1 MDQGGRETMKA
12 VIETRDLT
20 KRFGD
25 CYALSGLTMTVPRGH
40 IVGFLGRNGS
50 GKTTTIK
57 ILLDMIRPTSG
68 EATVLGEHS
77 GSVTI
82 RRRIGF
88 LGEDKRLYSYMT
100 VREIIAFTRP
110 FFPTWRVETEARLLA
125 DFELPLGRKV
135 STLSKGMRT
144 KLGLLLNLCRH
155 SELLIL
161 DEPSEGLD
169 PVMAEQM
176 LQNLV
181 RQAADGT
188 TIFFSSHQV
197 AEVEQI
203 ADHIIAIEKG
213 RVILQGSLD
222 QLRQSFRRVN
232 LVFDDPP
239 PPDAFRRDGVDRV
252 IVQGRTISILASH
265 NVEEIAALGPLLA
278 AKSVDV
284 QSVGLKELFLEKVKA
299 DHANS

>member
-1 MDQGGRETMKA
+1 MDPGGGSAMNAVVETS
-12 VIETRDLT
+12 ELT

-25 CYALSGLTMTVPRGH
+25 NYALAGLTMTVPQGR

-57 ILLDMIRPTSG
+57 ILLDVIRRTSG
-68 EATVLGEHS
+68 EATVLGEPT
-77 GSVTI
+77 GSVAV

-88 LGEDKRLYSYMT
+88 LGEDKRLYSYLT
-100 VREIIAFTRP
+100 VREMIAFTRP

-125 DFELPLGRKV
+125 DFELPLNRKV
-135 STLSKGMRT
+135 GTLSKGMRT
-144 KLGLLLNLCRH
+144 KLGLLLNLSRH

-169 PVMAEQM
+169 PVMTEQM
-176 LQNLV
+176 LQSLI

-213 RVILQGSLD
+213 RVILEGPLD
-222 QLRQSFRRVN
+222 LLRQKFRRVN

-239 PPDAFRRDGVDRV
+239 PAQAFIRDGVERV
-252 IVQGRTISILASH
+252 IVQGRTISILASG
-265 NVEEIAALGPLLA
+265 NVEEIAALGPILSA
-278 AKSVDV
+278 NSVEV
-284 QSVGLKELFLEKVKA
+284 QSVGLKEMFLEKVKA
-299 DHANS
+299 DHGNS

>member
-1 MDQGGRETMKA
+1 MNAVVETNQ
-12 VIETRDLT
+12 LT

-25 CYALSGLTMTVPRGH
+25 NFALAGLTMTVPQGH

-57 ILLDMIRPTSG
+57 ILLDVIRRTSG
-68 EATVLGEHS
+68 EATVLGEPT
-77 GSVTI
+77 GSVAV

-110 FFPTWRVETEARLLA
+110 FFPTWRSETETRLLT
-125 DFELPLGRKV
+125 DFELPLDRKV
-135 STLSKGMRT
+135 SALSKGMRT

-169 PVMAEQM
+169 PVMTEQM
-176 LQNLV
+176 LQGLV
-181 RQAADGT
+181 QQAADGT

-197 AEVEQI
+197 AELEQI
-203 ADHIIAIEKG
+203 ADHVIAIEKG
-213 RVILQGSLD
+213 QVILEGSLD
-222 QLRQSFRRVN
+222 NLQQNFRRIN

-239 PPDAFRRDGVDRV
+239 PPEAFRREGVDRV
-252 IVQGRTISILASH
+252 IVQGRTISILASR
-265 NVEEIAALGPLLA
+265 NVDEIAALGPLLA
-278 AKSVDV
+278 AKSVEV
-284 QSVGLKELFLEKVKA
+284 QPVGLKELFLEKVKEG
-299 DHANS
+299 HANS

>member
-1 MDQGGRETMKA
+1 MNAVVETS
-12 VIETRDLT
+12 ELT

-25 CYALSGLTMTVPRGH
+25 NYALTGLTMTVPRGQ

-57 ILLDMIRPTSG
+57 ILLDVIRRTSG
-68 EATVLGEHS
+68 EATVLGEPT
-77 GSVTI
+77 GSVAV

-88 LGEDKRLYSYMT
+88 LGEDKRFYSYMT

-110 FFPTWRVETEARLLA
+110 FFPTWRAETETRLLA
-125 DFELPLGRKV
+125 EFELPLDRKV
-135 STLSKGMRT
+135 SALSKGMRT
-144 KLGLLLNLCRH
+144 KVGLLLNLCRH
-155 SELLIL
+155 AEFLIL

-176 LQNLV
+176 LQSLIH
-181 RQAADGT
+181 QAADGT
-188 TIFFSSHQV
+188 SIFFSSHQV

-213 RVILQGSLD
+213 RVILEGALD
-222 QLRQSFRRVN
+222 ELRQNFRRVT

-239 PPDAFRRDGVDRV
+239 PLESFRMDGVDQV
-252 IVQGRTISILASH
+252 MVQGRTISILASS
-265 NVEEIAALGPLLA
+265 NVDEITALGPLLA
-278 AKSVDV
+278 AKYVEV
-284 QSVGLKELFLEKVKA
+284 QPVGLKELFLEKVKA
-299 DHANS
+299 NHANS

>member
-1 MDQGGRETMKA
+1 MKA
-12 VIETRDLT
+12 AVETRDLT
-20 KRFGD
+20 KRFGNS
-25 CYALSGLTMTVPRGH
+25 YALAGLTMTVPRGH

-57 ILLDMIRPTSG
+57 ILLDVIRQTSG
-68 EATVLGEHS
+68 EAMVLGEPA
-77 GSVTI
+77 GSVSV

-110 FFPTWRVETEARLLA
+110 FFPTWRVETETRLLL
-125 DFELPLGRKV
+125 DFELPLNHKV
-135 STLSKGMRT
+135 SALSKGMRT

-169 PVMAEQM
+169 PVMTEQM
-176 LQNLV
+176 LRSLV
-181 RQAADGT
+181 QQAADGT

-213 RVILQGSLD
+213 RVILEGSLD
-222 QLRQSFRRVN
+222 HLRHEFRRVN

-239 PPDAFRRDGVDRV
+239 PPEAFRREGVDRV
-252 IVQGRTISILASH
+252 IVQGRTISILASR
-265 NVEEIAALGPLLA
+265 NIDEIAALGPLLG
-278 AKSVDV
+278 AKAVDV
-284 QSVGLKELFLEKVKA
+284 HSVGLKELFLEKVKE
-299 DHANS
+299 DHATS

>member
-1 MDQGGRETMKA
+1 MKA

-20 KRFGD
+20 KRFGNN
-25 CYALSGLTMTVPRGH
+25 YALSGLTMTVPRGR

-57 ILLDMIRPTSG
+57 ILLDVIRQTSG
-68 EATVLGEHS
+68 EATVLGEPT
-77 GSVTI
+77 GSVAI

-88 LGEDKRLYSYMT
+88 VGEDKRLYSYMT
-100 VREIIAFTRP
+100 VREIIAFTRS
-110 FFPTWRVETEARLLA
+110 FFPTWRNETETRLLA

-135 STLSKGMRT
+135 SALSKGMRT
-144 KLGLLLNLCRH
+144 KLCLLLSLCRH

-181 RQAADGT
+181 GQAAEGT

-197 AEVEQI
+197 AELEQI

-213 RVILQGSLD
+213 RVILEGSLD
-222 QLRQSFRRVN
+222 HLRQNFRRVN

-239 PPDAFRRDGVDRV
+239 PPEAFRRDGVDRV
-252 IVQGRTISILASH
+252 IMQGRTISILANR
-265 NVEEIAALGPLLA
+265 NVDEIAALGSLLA

>member
-1 MDQGGRETMKA
+1 MSA
-12 VIETRDLT
+12 VVETRELT
-20 KRFGD
+20 KRFGAN
-25 CYALSGLTMTVPRGH
+25 YALAGLTMTVPRGR

-57 ILLDMIRPTSG
+57 ILLDMIRRTSG
-68 EATVLGEHS
+68 EATVLDEPT
-77 GSVTI
+77 GSVAV

-110 FFPTWRVETEARLLA
+110 FFPTWRVETETRLLT
-125 DFELPLGRKV
+125 DFELSLNRKI

-155 SELLIL
+155 SEFLIL

-176 LQNLV
+176 LQSLV

-188 TIFFSSHQV
+188 TVFFSSHQV

-203 ADHIIAIEKG
+203 ADHVIAIENG
-213 RVILQGSLD
+213 RVILEGSLD
-222 QLRQSFRRVN
+222 DLRKKFRRVN
-232 LVFDDPP
+232 LVFDEPP
-239 PPDAFRRDGVDRV
+239 PAEAFRRDGVDRV
-252 IVQGRTISILASH
+252 IAQGRTISILASR
-265 NVEEIAALGPLLA
+265 NIDEIAALGPLLGA
-278 AKSVDV
+278 QAVDV
-284 QSVGLKELFLEKVKA
+284 QFVGLKELFLEKVKTS
-299 DHANS
+299 HANS

>member
-1 MDQGGRETMKA
+1 MNA
-12 VIETRDLT
+12 VVETRDLT
-20 KRFGD
+20 KRFGNN
-25 CYALSGLTMTVPRGH
+25 YALSGLTMSVPRGQ

-57 ILLDMIRPTSG
+57 ILLDVVRRTSG
-68 EATVLGEHS
+68 DVTLLGEPT
-77 GSVTI
+77 GSVAA

-88 LGEDKRLYSYMT
+88 LGEDKRLYAYMT

-135 STLSKGMRT
+135 SALSKGMRT

-155 SELLIL
+155 PEFLIL

-169 PVMAEQM
+169 PVMTEQM

-181 RQAADGT
+181 RHAGDGT

-203 ADHIIAIEKG
+203 ADHVIAIEKG
-213 RVILQGSLD
+213 RVILEGPLD
-222 QLRQSFRRVN
+222 RLRQEFRRIN

-239 PPDAFRRDGVDRV
+239 PPEAFRRDGVLRV
-252 IVQGRTISILASH
+252 TAQGRTISILASRKLDD
-265 NVEEIAALGPLLA
+265 IAALGPQLG
-278 AKSVDV
+278 AKSVNT
-284 QSVGLKELFLEKVKA
+284 QSVGLKELFLEKVKEE
-299 DHANS
+299 HANS

>member
-1 MDQGGRETMKA
+1 MERGGGDVMKA
-12 VIETRDLT
+12 VVETRALT

-25 CYALSGLTMTVPRGH
+25 NYALAGLTMTVPHGQ

-57 ILLDMIRPTSG
+57 ILLDVIRRTSG
-68 EATVLGEHS
+68 EATVLGEPT
-77 GSVTI
+77 GSVVV

-100 VREIIAFTRP
+100 VREIISFTRR
-110 FFPTWRVETEARLLA
+110 FFPTWRAETETRLLA
-125 DFELPLGRKV
+125 DFELPLNCKV
-135 STLSKGMRT
+135 SSLSKGMRT

-155 SELLIL
+155 SEFLIL

-176 LQNLV
+176 LQSLV
-181 RQAADGT
+181 QQAADGT

-213 RVILQGSLD
+213 QVILEGSLD
-222 QLRQSFRRVN
+222 HLRQKFRRIN

-239 PPDAFRRDGVDRV
+239 PPEAFRRDGVDRV
-252 IVQGRTISILASH
+252 IVQGRTISMLTSS
-265 NVEEIAALGPLLA
+265 NVDQIAALGPLLG

-284 QSVGLKELFLEKVKA
+284 QSVGLKELFLEKVKEG
-299 DHANS
+299 HANS

>member
-1 MDQGGRETMKA
+1 MNA
-12 VIETRDLT
+12 VVETRDLA

-25 CYALSGLTMTVPRGH
+25 NCALAGLTMTVPRGH

-57 ILLDMIRPTSG
+57 ILLDVIRRTSG
-68 EATVLGEHS
+68 EATVLGEPT
-77 GSVTI
+77 GSVAV

-100 VREIIAFTRP
+100 VQEILAFTRP
-110 FFPTWRVETEARLLA
+110 FFPTWRNETETRLLA
-125 DFELPLGRKV
+125 DFELPVNRKV
-135 STLSKGMRT
+135 GALSKGMRT

-155 SELLIL
+155 AELLIL

-169 PVMAEQM
+169 PVMTEQM
-176 LQNLV
+176 LQSLV
-181 RQAADGT
+181 RQAAEGT

-197 AEVEQI
+197 ADVEQI

-213 RVILQGSLD
+213 RVLVEGSLD
-222 QLRQSFRRVN
+222 HLRQRFRRIN

-239 PPDAFRRDGVDRV
+239 PAEAFKRDGVERV
-252 IVQGRTISILASH
+252 IMQGRTISILASR
-265 NVEEIAALGPLLA
+265 NVDEIAALGPLLA

-284 QSVGLKELFLEKVKA
+284 QPVGLKELFLEKVKE

>member
-1 MDQGGRETMKA
+1 MNA
-12 VIETRDLT
+12 VVETRDLT

-25 CYALSGLTMTVPRGH
+25 SYALAGLTMTVPRGR

-57 ILLDMIRPTSG
+57 ILLDVIRRTSG
-68 EATVLGEHS
+68 EATVLGEPT
-77 GSVTI
+77 GSVAV

-110 FFPTWRVETEARLLA
+110 FFPTWRIETETRLLA
-125 DFELPLGRKV
+125 DFELPLNRKV
-135 STLSKGMRT
+135 SALSKGMRT
-144 KLGLLLNLCRH
+144 KVGLLLNLCRH
-155 SELLIL
+155 AEFLIL

-169 PVMAEQM
+169 PVMGEQM
-176 LQNLV
+176 LQCLV
-181 RQAADGT
+181 QQAADGT

-203 ADHIIAIEKG
+203 ADHVIAIEKG
-213 RVILQGSLD
+213 RVILEGPLD
-222 QLRQSFRRVN
+222 HLRQTYRRVN
-232 LVFDDPP
+232 FVFDDPP
-239 PPDAFRRDGVDRV
+239 PPEAFRRDGVDQV
-252 IVQGRTISILASH
+252 IVRGRTISILASS
-265 NVEEIAALGPLLA
+265 NVDEIAALGPLLA

-284 QSVGLKELFLEKVKA
+284 QSIGLKELFLEKVKE

>member
-1 MDQGGRETMKA
+1 MNDVVETS
-12 VIETRDLT
+12 ELT

-25 CYALSGLTMTVPRGH
+25 NYALAGLTMTVPWGH

-57 ILLDMIRPTSG
+57 ILLDVIRRTSG
-68 EATVLGEHS
+68 EVTVLGEPT
-77 GSVTI
+77 GSVAV

-88 LGEDKRLYSYMT
+88 LGEDKRLYPYMT
-100 VREIIAFTRP
+100 VRELIAFTRP
-110 FFPTWRVETEARLLA
+110 FFPTWRVETEARLLK
-125 DFELPLGRKV
+125 DFDLPLNRKV
-135 STLSKGMRT
+135 SALSKGMRT

-176 LQNLV
+176 LQSLI

-188 TIFFSSHQV
+188 TIFFSSHHV
-197 AEVEQI
+197 AEIEQV

-213 RVILQGSLD
+213 RVILQASLD
-222 QLRQSFRRVN
+222 DLRQKFHRVN

-239 PPDAFRRDGVDRV
+239 PPEAFRRDGVDRV
-252 IVQGRTISILASH
+252 ILQGRTISILASR
-265 NVEEIAALGPLLA
+265 NVDEIAALGPLLA

-284 QSVGLKELFLEKVKA
+284 QSVGLKELFLEKVKGE
-299 DHANS
+299 HANS

>member
-1 MDQGGRETMKA
+1 MNA
-12 VIETRDLT
+12 VVETRELT

-25 CYALSGLTMTVPRGH
+25 NYALTGLTMTVPRGH

-57 ILLDMIRPTSG
+57 ILLDVIRRTSG
-68 EATVLGEHS
+68 EATVLGEPT
-77 GSVTI
+77 GSVAV

-110 FFPTWRVETEARLLA
+110 FFPTWRVETETRLLT
-125 DFELPLGRKV
+125 DFELPLDRKV
-135 STLSKGMRT
+135 SALSKGMRT
-144 KLGLLLNLCRH
+144 KVGLLLNLCRH
-155 SELLIL
+155 SEFLIL

-169 PVMAEQM
+169 PVVTEQM
-176 LQNLV
+176 LQSLV
-181 RQAADGT
+181 QQAGDGT

-213 RVILQGSLD
+213 RIILEGSLD
-222 QLRQSFRRVN
+222 HLQQKFRRIN

-239 PPDAFRRDGVDRV
+239 PPEAFRRNGVDQV
-252 IVQGRTISILASH
+252 IVRGRTISILASRD
-265 NVEEIAALGPLLA
+265 VDEIAALGPLLGT
-278 AKSVDV
+278 KSVEV
-284 QSVGLKELFLEKVKA
+284 QSVGLKELFLEKVKE

>member
-1 MDQGGRETMKA
+1 MDRGGYDAMKA
-12 VIETRDLT
+12 VVETSELT

-25 CYALSGLTMTVPRGH
+25 SHALTGLTMTVPQGH

-57 ILLDMIRPTSG
+57 ILLDVIRRTSG
-68 EATVLGEHS
+68 EATVLGEPT
-77 GSVTI
+77 GSVAV

-110 FFPTWRVETEARLLA
+110 FFATWRVATETRLLT
-125 DFELPLGRKV
+125 DFELPLDRKV
-135 STLSKGMRT
+135 SVLSKGMRT
-144 KLGLLLNLCRH
+144 KVGLLLNLCRH
-155 SELLIL
+155 SEFLIL

-169 PVMAEQM
+169 PVMTEQM
-176 LQNLV
+176 LQSLV
-181 RQAADGT
+181 QQAADGT

-203 ADHIIAIEKG
+203 ADYIIAIEKG
-213 RVILQGSLD
+213 RVILEGSLD
-222 QLRQSFRRVN
+222 HLQQNFRRIN

-239 PPDAFRRDGVDRV
+239 PPEAFRTYGVARV
-252 IVQGRTISILASH
+252 IAQGRTISILASR
-265 NVEEIAALGPLLA
+265 NVDEIAALGSLLA
-278 AKSVDV
+278 AKSVEV
-284 QSVGLKELFLEKVKA
+284 QSVGLKELFLEKVKE